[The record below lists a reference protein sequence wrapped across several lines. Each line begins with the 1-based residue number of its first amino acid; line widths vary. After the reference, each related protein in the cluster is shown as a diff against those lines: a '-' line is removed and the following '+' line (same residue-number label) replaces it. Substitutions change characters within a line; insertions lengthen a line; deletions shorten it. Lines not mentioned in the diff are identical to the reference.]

1 MEAMTLHPLR
11 NPVAI
16 KMKSMTLSVE
26 EHKKQ
31 HRRKNYANVP
41 PAARAEKEKKNAK
54 RRWNRQQS
62 QHLQQCKFL
71 PGYTTNGYHN
81 DIHIVLADEMS

>member
-26 EHKKQ
+26 EHKRQ
-31 HRRKNYANVP
+31 HRR
-41 PAARAEKEKKNAK
+41 KNAK